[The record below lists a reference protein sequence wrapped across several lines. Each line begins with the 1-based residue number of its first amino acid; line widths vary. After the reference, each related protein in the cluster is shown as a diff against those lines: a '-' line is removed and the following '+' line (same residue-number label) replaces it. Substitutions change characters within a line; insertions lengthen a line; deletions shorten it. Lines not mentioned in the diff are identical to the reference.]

1 MSRDPEPLWI
11 FGYGSLVWR
20 PAFAHVERRAGY
32 VRGFRR
38 RFWQGSSDH
47 RGVPGAPGRVV
58 TLLPGEPHERC
69 FGTVYR
75 VAPGCEADVLDTL
88 DYRERAGYER
98 HRVEVECPGECTDAP
113 VPEALVYVAT
123 PNNPGWL
130 GEAPLEQ
137 IAAQI
142 RASVGPSGA
151 NLEYLLQLHEALLAM
166 GGEDEHVSTLVRLIT
181 AEGS

>member
-1 MSRDPEPLWI
+1 MSPDPEPLWI

-47 RGVPGAPGRVV
+47 RGVPDAPGRVV
-58 TLLPGEPHERC
+58 TLLPGEPSERC
-69 FGTVYR
+69 FGSVYR
-75 VAPGCEADVLDTL
+75 VAPGCEAEVLDAL

-98 HRVEVECPGECTDAP
+98 HRVMVECTDTR
-113 VPEALVYVAT
+113 VPDALVYVAT
-123 PNNPGWL
+123 PSNPGWL

-142 RASVGPSGA
+142 RVSVGPSGA
-151 NLEYLLQLHEALLAM
+151 NLEYLLQLHEALVAM
-166 GGEDEHVSTLVRLIT
+166 DGEDEHVAALVRLVRLT
-181 AEGS
+181 AAGS

>member
-1 MSRDPEPLWI
+1 MSRPLWI

-20 PAFAHVERRAGY
+20 PAFAHVERHNGF

-38 RFWQGSSDH
+38 RFWQGSHDH

-58 TLLPGEPHERC
+58 TLLPGDADERC
-69 FGTVYR
+69 YGTVYR
-75 VAPGCEADVLDTL
+75 VTPGMEAEVLDTL

-98 HRVEVECPGECTDAP
+98 HRVAVECAAAV
-113 VPEALVYVAT
+113 VPDALVYVAT
-123 PNNPGWL
+123 PQNPGWL

-142 RASVGPSGA
+142 RSSVGPSGA
-151 NLEYLLQLHEALLAM
+151 NLEYLIQLHAALVAM
-166 GGEDEHVSTLVRLIT
+166 GGEDEHVAALVRLVD
-181 AEGS
+181 AQPV

>member
-1 MSRDPEPLWI
+1 MSPDPEPLWI

-20 PAFAHVERRAGY
+20 PAFAHVERRSGY

-47 RGVPGAPGRVV
+47 RGVPEAPGRVV
-58 TLLPGEPHERC
+58 TLLPGEPSERC
-69 FGTVYR
+69 FGSVYR
-75 VAPGCEADVLDTL
+75 VAPGCEAEVLDTL

-98 HRVEVECPGECTDAP
+98 HRVMVECTDTR
-113 VPEALVYVAT
+113 VPDALVYVAT
-123 PNNPGWL
+123 PSNPGWL

-142 RASVGPSGA
+142 RVSVGPSGA
-151 NLEYLLQLHEALLAM
+151 NLEYLLQLHEALVAM
-166 GGEDEHVSTLVRLIT
+166 DGEDEHVAALVQLVRIT
-181 AEGS
+181 AAGS